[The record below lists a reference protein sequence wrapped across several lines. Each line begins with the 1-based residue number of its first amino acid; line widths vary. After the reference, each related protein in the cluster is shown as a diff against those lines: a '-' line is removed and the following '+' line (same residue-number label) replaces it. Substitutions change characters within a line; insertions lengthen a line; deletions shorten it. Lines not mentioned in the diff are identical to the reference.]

1 MSLTSL
7 SLLKFQGLS
16 LLTSQ
21 GVCDSVRFVLK
32 EFPREVLSVFVLLI
46 ISENDQISIK
56 RNFRK

>member
-16 LLTSQ
+16 VLTSQ

-46 ISENDQISIK
+46 ISEND
-56 RNFRK
+56 